1 MQKFTLG
8 DFFGHLNRDDSTL
21 DKLQKKE
28 VFEELRNKLPE
39 HERALQ
45 WKPLWN
51 SVIEHIGKLLDIE
64 LPDIM
69 LRAWNHDFDLTKY
82 SDTEA
87 YPPEKTYLEPLFEHA
102 ITSRHKPE
110 IVVDIDNI
118 VTKTIAFDIVVQLTL
133 KGFIL
138 EITEGKIVKI
148 HTGQCSGKGSVSCME
163 VTLLQKEFSPITL
176 PQIIDLGDG
185 IPIASSYSH
194 R

>member
-8 DFFGHLNRDDSTL
+8 DFFGQPDREGSPLETL
-21 DKLQKKE
+21 RQKQT
-28 VFEELRNKLPE
+28 FEELRDKLPE

-51 SVIEHIGKLLDIE
+51 SVIDHIGKLLDIE

-87 YPPEKTYLEPLFEHA
+87 YPPGETYLEPLFEHA

-118 VTKTIAFDIVVQLTL
+118 VTKTIVFDIVVQLNL
-133 KGFIL
+133 KGFTL
-138 EITEGKIVKI
+138 EITDGKIVKI

-163 VTLLQKEFSPITL
+163 VTLLEKELSPITL
-176 PQIIDLGDG
+176 PEIIDLGEG
-185 IPIASSYSH
+185 IPIASE
-194 R
+194 